1 MEKILQIKKE
11 EKLSIRI
18 DGLGRIHLPIY
29 ISEKLNIQEGDK
41 LYIYRSGINIIL
53 EKSNF
58 KIEKKII
65 LKEKKIINN
74 ETEICIEISEIKNSI
89 LENEKGK
96 LRAVD
101 ELRNCVIPI
110 EIRNELGIVDNDT
123 FKPHI
128 KGNKIILVKERKR
141 RW

>member
-1 MEKILQIKKE
+1 MEQILETKEQTKFIIKMDE
-11 EKLSIRI
+11 
-18 DGLGRIHLPIY
+18 LGRIHIPIQVR
-29 ISEKLNIQEGDK
+29 KMLNIQEREK

-53 EKSNF
+53 EKSDI

-110 EIRNELGIVDNDT
+110 EIRNELGIVENDT

-128 KGNKIILVKERKR
+128 KGNKIILVKER
-141 RW
+141 